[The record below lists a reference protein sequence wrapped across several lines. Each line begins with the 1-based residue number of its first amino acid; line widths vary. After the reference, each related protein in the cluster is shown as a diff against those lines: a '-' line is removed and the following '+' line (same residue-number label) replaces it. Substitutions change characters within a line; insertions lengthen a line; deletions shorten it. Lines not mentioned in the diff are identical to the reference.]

1 MAKVTKQVIKDIVKE
16 CLLEILVEGI
26 APDSKL
32 NERKLA
38 KKRTSAPR
46 KQMPDVSQLRR
57 QNADRIKTM
66 SSQITSNP
74 MLAEM
79 FQETAASISEEQL
92 QSMNSG
98 AATMSA
104 AGGTNELMRESKQA
118 VDTGV
123 DPNQLAAAANW
134 ATLAFQE

>member
-38 KKRTSAPR
+38 KKRTSSPR

-66 SSQITSNP
+66 SSQVTSNP

>member
-38 KKRTSAPR
+38 KKRTSSPR

-66 SSQITSNP
+66 SSQVTSNP

-123 DPNQLAAAANW
+123 DPNRLAAAANW